1 MKWIKYQIVCG
12 KNEHGEDILLNKK
25 VGYSNE
31 NLAIAEEEA
40 YDGYEIVDDEQS
52 FEKEPLAIEFGGTNA
67 KTPKKACENIGAI
80 PVPEDLSMQEGYVYR
95 KPDGTTKLIL
105 QQKLFKYSVI
115 VDNGSDGTPSAV
127 EYADDCVGF
136 VPMTMKNGVLNE
148 GSWTNNSLLE
158 MFKPCVIAPEDE
170 LPKYYLDKTNMSKKI
185 DGTTAVLTGKD
196 GDVMV
201 EVDGLLYGKF
211 EKISNTKF
219 KVSILNYN
227 EQGCFCFNDFGAEIK
242 ERFYR
247 GCYKAGFASGDESQM
262 RSISGVTPSQFL
274 TREQFRTR
282 AVLRGEGYH
291 QNNIYMLFLWQIMFL
306 LLFKDRNSQS
316 ALGNG
321 IVQAD
326 DIRECGWSKNYGWI
340 WGKQDSKTDGVVF
353 LGIEDFYGNLCEFVD
368 GCVLED
374 LTYKLTRKPEKYNDT
389 GLDFEISDI
398 SGFSSREPD
407 ETGYV
412 KAVKGTNDLGFLPTL
427 IKGNDTSSITYYCD
441 RSFYNS
447 KDNYYEAP
455 YFGGGYF
462 DGLDAGAFC
471 MYFNSIGLGDE
482 ITSRLCRK

>member
-1 MKWIKYQIVCG
+1 MRWIKYQIVQSTIG
-12 KNEHGEDILLNKK
+12 EEDILINKK
-25 VGYSNE
+25 VGYNDE
-31 NLAIAEEEA
+31 NLAIAEKEA
-40 YDGYEIVDDEQS
+40 YDGYEIIDDEQS

-80 PVPEDLSMQEGYVYR
+80 PVPEDLSIKEGYIYR
-95 KPDGTTKLIL
+95 KSDGTTKLIL

-185 DGTTAVLTGKD
+185 DGTAAVLTGKD

-219 KVSILNYN
+219 KVSILNYE

-247 GCYKAGFASGDESQM
+247 GCYKAGFASGDKTQM
-262 RSISGVTPSQFL
+262 RSISGVTPTQFL
-274 TREQFRTR
+274 TRERFREI

-306 LLFKDRNSQS
+306 LLFKSRDSQTV
-316 ALGNG
+316 LGNG
-321 IVQAD
+321 NVNGNVKNS
-326 DIRECGWSKNYGWI
+326 GWSKNYGWI

-353 LGIEDFYGNLCEFVD
+353 LGVEDFYGNVCEFVD
-368 GCVLED
+368 GCVLEA
-374 LTYKLTRKPEKYNDT
+374 LTYKLTRNPGNYNDT

-398 SGFSSREPD
+398 SGFSFREPN
-407 ETGYV
+407 ESGYV

-441 RSFYNS
+441 RSFYISEN
-447 KDNYYEAP
+447 NYEAP
-455 YFGGGYF
+455 YFGGGYS
-462 DGLDAGAFC
+462 DDLDAGAFC
-471 MYFNSIGLGDE
+471 MYFDSTGLGGE